1 MIIPKS
7 WTEITLE
14 QFIELSEVE
23 DDSFILSNIEIISI
37 VADCDIEDVEDYS
50 TKQILEIS
58 KSLGWLRK
66 QPHNVFLKV
75 VGELKYKP
83 LHLLTLGEFIDLE
96 HYNAKGVSSIP
107 MMLSILYRRSKFSEW
122 GVEEFEPY
130 KYSLGD
136 RSELFMSLPV
146 TSVFGAYAEYIKFR
160 SDVMKSYENLFQSN
174 IEEVEDLD
182 PEDAKEEAEEKRF
195 NKWSWE
201 RLIYDLAN
209 EDITKAD
216 HVTDLPLILVFNF
229 LSMRYELKL

>member
-37 VADCDIEDVEDYS
+37 VADCDIEEVEDYS
-50 TKQILEIS
+50 TKQILKIS

-66 QPHNVFLKV
+66 QPHNVFSKV

-107 MMLSILYRRSKFSEW
+107 MMLSILYRRSKVSEW

-130 KYSLGD
+130 NYSLGD

>member
-66 QPHNVFLKV
+66 QPHNVFSKV

-96 HYNAKGVSSIP
+96 HYNAKGVSGIP
-107 MMLSILYRRSKFSEW
+107 MMLSILYRRSKVSEW

-130 KYSLGD
+130 NYSLGD

>member
-1 MIIPKS
+1 MTIPKS
-7 WTEITLE
+7 WQEITLE

-23 DDSFILSNIEIISI
+23 EDSFLLSNMEIISI
-37 VADCDIEDVEDYS
+37 VADCDIEEVEE
-50 TKQILEIS
+50 KQPKEILEIS

-66 QPHNVFLKV
+66 QPPKVFSKV
-75 VGELKYKP
+75 VGELKYRP

-96 HYNAKGVSSIP
+96 HYTSKGVKDIP
-107 MMLSILYRRSKFSEW
+107 MVLSILYRRSKLNDW
-122 GVEEFEPY
+122 GAEEFEPY
-130 KYSLGD
+130 KYSLD
-136 RSELFMSLPV
+136 ERASVFLELPV
-146 TSVFGAYAEYIKFR
+146 TSVFGAYSKYLKFR
-160 SDVMKSYENLFQSN
+160 GDVMKSYENLFQAD

-182 PEDAKEEAEEKRF
+182 PEDAKEEEKEKRF